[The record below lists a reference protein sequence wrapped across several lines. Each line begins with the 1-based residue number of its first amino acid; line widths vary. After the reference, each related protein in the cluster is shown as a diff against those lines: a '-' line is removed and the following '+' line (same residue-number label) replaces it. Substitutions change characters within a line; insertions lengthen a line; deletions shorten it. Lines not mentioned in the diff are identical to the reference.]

1 MSVQTTLF
9 IQVWKELY
17 ILFKIKKKIKP
28 MYYSTLLR
36 LMNTHSVLLIKTKVL
51 LFMHIEMTHRIIAI
65 FLVRKIQH
73 QRGFKINFY
82 QNFHLFP

>member
-1 MSVQTTLF
+1 MLSHVCTNYLIHTSMERTVYT
-9 IQVWKELY
+9 IQNQKEN
-17 ILFKIKKKIKP
+17 
-28 MYYSTLLR
+28 YSTLLR